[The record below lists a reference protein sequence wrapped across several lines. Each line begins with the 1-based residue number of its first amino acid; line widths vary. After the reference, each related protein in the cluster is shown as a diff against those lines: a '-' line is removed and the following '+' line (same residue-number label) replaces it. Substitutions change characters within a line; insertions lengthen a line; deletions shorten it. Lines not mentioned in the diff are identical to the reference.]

1 MARLSVAPRAK
12 DDSKFATFLD
22 EYERRVEATPPGM
35 CAVAMQLDLLRAGGC
50 QTCGKCV
57 PCREGIAH
65 IETLLEEVLAFDV
78 EPDVL
83 DEIRAQ
89 ATVVRDTADCAIGWH
104 AAEVLLAGLNTFK
117 EEFESHVKQGQC
129 REGVAQT
136 VPCETLC
143 PAHVNVPAY
152 IALAGSGDYAGAVGM
167 IRKDNPFPTA
177 CAFVCEHPCENRCR
191 RTLIDA
197 PINIRGIKKFAVDQL
212 AADKV
217 TTPAPAAPTGKK
229 IAIVG
234 GGPSGLTCAYFCALM
249 GHEVHVLEMRKQ
261 LGGMMRYGIPAYRF
275 PRERLDE
282 DIRAIVSAGNV
293 TVHTEYRID
302 AEGMRRLSE
311 EYDAV
316 YVAIG
321 AQGGKTLKLE
331 GADAEGVMSAVD
343 LLTKIGDDEYPDFTG
358 KNVVVVG
365 GGNVAM
371 DCARTSVRAGAASV
385 TVAYRRRLEDMT
397 ALRAEIDS
405 AMQEGVEMMT
415 LQAPDHIEVEN
426 GQAVALYTQPQ
437 FIGPVKRRPPGSAE
451 GGQTACARTCRRGAH
466 RRGPR
471 HRECAVRGGGHAGRS
486 HLLRSRRWLEV
497 GGSLDNVFVGGDCQ
511 VGPKTV
517 IIAIGAGKVAARNI
531 DDYLGFNHE
540 LDCGVEVPPAAANWR
555 QPCGRV
561 NIVERP
567 ARERKGDFDAVE
579 VEMFTEEAFQEARRC
594 LRCDH
599 FGCGCLT
606 REGSNMCKVTIDGVA
621 VEVPEGSTILD
632 AAKRAG
638 VDIPTLCY
646 MARD

>member
-12 DDSKFATFLD
+12 DDAKFATFLD

-65 IETLLEEVLAFDV
+65 IETLLEEVLAFDA
-78 EPDVL
+78 EPDAL

-89 ATVVRDTADCAIGWH
+89 AAVVRDTADCAIGWH
-104 AAEVLLAGLNTFK
+104 AAEVLLAGLDTFK
-117 EEFESHVKQGQC
+117 EELESHVKQGKC

-152 IALAGSGDYAGAVGM
+152 IALAGSGDYAGAIGM

-212 AADKV
+212 AADQV
-217 TTPAPAAPTGKK
+217 ETPAPAAPTGKK
-229 IAIVG
+229 VAIVG

-293 TVHTEYRID
+293 TVHTECRID

-321 AQGGKTLKLE
+321 AQGGKTLKLD

-343 LLTKIGDDEYPDFTG
+343 LLTKIGDGDYPDFTG

-415 LQAPDHIEVEN
+415 LQAPDHIEVED
-426 GQAVALYTQPQ
+426 GRAVALHTQPQ
-437 FIGPVKRRPPGSAE
+437 FIGPVKRGRPAPQKADKPLVRVPADVVLIAVGQDIESAPFE
-451 GGQTACARTCRRGAH
+451 EAGMQADRTYFEADDGLKS
-466 RRGPR
+466 
-471 HRECAVRGGGHAGRS
+471 V
-486 HLLRSRRWLEV
+486 
-497 GGSLDNVFVGGDCQ
+497 GSLDNVFVGGDCQ

-531 DDYLGFNHE
+531 DDFLGFNHE

-579 VEMFTEEAFQEARRC
+579 VEMSAEEAFQEARRC

-599 FGCGCLT
+599 FGCGVLD
-606 REGSNMCKVTIDGVA
+606 EGRVQYV
-621 VEVPEGSTILD
+621 
-632 AAKRAG
+632 
-638 VDIPTLCY
+638 
-646 MARD
+646 

>member
-12 DDSKFATFLD
+12 DDAKFATFLD

-65 IETLLEEVLAFDV
+65 IETLLEEVLAFDA
-78 EPDVL
+78 EPDAL

-89 ATVVRDTADCAIGWH
+89 AAVVRDTADCAIGWH
-104 AAEVLLAGLNTFK
+104 AAEVLLAGLDTFK
-117 EEFESHVKQGQC
+117 EEFESHVKQGKC

-152 IALAGSGDYAGAVGM
+152 IALAGSGDYAGAIGM

-177 CAFVCEHPCENRCR
+177 CAFVCEHPCEKRCR

-212 AADKV
+212 AADQV
-217 TTPAPAAPTGKK
+217 ETPAPASPTGKK

-293 TVHTEYRID
+293 TVHAECRID

-321 AQGGKTLKLE
+321 AQGGKTLKLD

-343 LLTKIGDDEYPDFTG
+343 LLTKIGDGDYPDFTG

-415 LQAPDHIEVEN
+415 LQAPDHIEVED
-426 GQAVALYTQPQ
+426 GRAVALHTQPQ
-437 FIGPVKRRPPGSAE
+437 FIGPVKRGRPAPQKADKPLVRVPADVVLIAVGQDIESAPFE
-451 GGQTACARTCRRGAH
+451 EAGMQADRTYFEADDGLKS
-466 RRGPR
+466 
-471 HRECAVRGGGHAGRS
+471 V
-486 HLLRSRRWLEV
+486 
-497 GGSLDNVFVGGDCQ
+497 GSLDNVFVGGDCQ

-531 DDYLGFNHE
+531 DDFLGFNHE

-579 VEMFTEEAFQEARRC
+579 VEMSAEEAFQEARRC

-599 FGCGCLT
+599 FGCGVLD
-606 REGSNMCKVTIDGVA
+606 EGRVQYV
-621 VEVPEGSTILD
+621 
-632 AAKRAG
+632 
-638 VDIPTLCY
+638 
-646 MARD
+646 

>member
-12 DDSKFATFLD
+12 DDVKFATFLD

-65 IETLLEEVLAFDV
+65 IETLLEEVLAFDA

-83 DEIRAQ
+83 EEIRAQ

-117 EEFESHVKQGQC
+117 EEFENHVKQGKC

-152 IALAGSGDYAGAVGM
+152 IALAGLGDYAGAIGM

-177 CAFVCEHPCENRCR
+177 CAFVCEHPCEKRCR

-212 AADKV
+212 AADQV
-217 TTPAPAAPTGKK
+217 PTPAPAAPTGKK
-229 IAIVG
+229 VAIVG

-293 TVHTEYRID
+293 TVHTECRID

-321 AQGGKTLKLE
+321 AQGGKTLKLD

-437 FIGPVKRRPPGSAE
+437 FIGPVKRGRPAPQKADKPLVRVPADVVLIAVGQDIESAPFE
-451 GGQTACARTCRRGAH
+451 EAGMQADRTYFEADDGLK
-466 RRGPR
+466 
-471 HRECAVRGGGHAGRS
+471 S
-486 HLLRSRRWLEV
+486 M
-497 GGSLDNVFVGGDCQ
+497 GSLDNVFVGGDCQ

-579 VEMFTEEAFQEARRC
+579 VEMSAEEAFQEARRC

-599 FGCGCLT
+599 FGCGVLD
-606 REGSNMCKVTIDGVA
+606 EGRVQYA
-621 VEVPEGSTILD
+621 
-632 AAKRAG
+632 
-638 VDIPTLCY
+638 
-646 MARD
+646 

>member
-12 DDSKFATFLD
+12 DDAKFATFLD
-22 EYERRVEATPPGM
+22 EYERRVEAAPPGM

-65 IETLLEEVLAFDV
+65 IEMLLEEVLAFDA
-78 EPDVL
+78 EL
-83 DEIRAQ
+83 DALEEIRAQ
-89 ATVVRDTADCAIGWH
+89 AVVVRDTADCAIGWH
-104 AAEVLLAGLNTFK
+104 AAEVLLAGLDTFK
-117 EEFESHVKQGQC
+117 EEFESHVKQGKC

-152 IALAGSGDYAGAVGM
+152 IALAGLGDYAGAIGM

-212 AADKV
+212 AADQV
-217 TTPAPAAPTGKK
+217 PTPAPAAPTGKK

-293 TVHTEYRID
+293 TVHTQVRID
-302 AEGMRRLSE
+302 AEGMRRLSG

-358 KNVVVVG
+358 KNVVVIG

-397 ALRAEIDS
+397 ALRAEVDS

-415 LQAPDHIEVEN
+415 LQAPDHIEVED
-426 GQAVALYTQPQ
+426 GRAVALHTQPQ
-437 FIGPVKRRPPGSAE
+437 FIGPVKRGRPAPQKADKPLVRVPADVVLIAVGQDIESAPFE
-451 GGQTACARTCRRGAH
+451 EAGMQADRTYFEADDGLKS
-466 RRGPR
+466 
-471 HRECAVRGGGHAGRS
+471 V
-486 HLLRSRRWLEV
+486 
-497 GGSLDNVFVGGDCQ
+497 GSLDNVFVGGDCQ

-579 VEMFTEEAFQEARRC
+579 VEMSAEEAFQEARRC

-599 FGCGCLT
+599 FGCGVLD
-606 REGSNMCKVTIDGVA
+606 EGRVQYV
-621 VEVPEGSTILD
+621 
-632 AAKRAG
+632 
-638 VDIPTLCY
+638 
-646 MARD
+646 

>member
-12 DDSKFATFLD
+12 DDAKFATFLD

-65 IETLLEEVLAFDV
+65 IETLLEEVLAFDA
-78 EPDVL
+78 EPDAI
-83 DEIRAQ
+83 DGIRAQ
-89 ATVVRDTADCAIGWH
+89 AAVVRDTADCAIGWH
-104 AAEVLLAGLNTFK
+104 AAEVLLAGLDTFK
-117 EEFESHVKQGQC
+117 EEFESHVKQGKC

-152 IALAGSGDYAGAVGM
+152 IALAGSGDYAGAIGM

-212 AADKV
+212 AADQV
-217 TTPAPAAPTGKK
+217 PTPAPAAPTGKK
-229 IAIVG
+229 IAVVG

-293 TVHTEYRID
+293 TVHTECRID

-321 AQGGKTLKLE
+321 AQGGKTLKLD

-343 LLTKIGDDEYPDFTG
+343 LLTKIGDGEYPDFTG

-415 LQAPDHIEVEN
+415 LQAPDHIEVED
-426 GQAVALYTQPQ
+426 GRAVALHTQPQ
-437 FIGPVKRRPPGSAE
+437 FIGPVKRGRPAPQKADKSLVRVPADVVLIAVGQDIESAPFE
-451 GGQTACARTCRRGAH
+451 EAGMQADRTYFEADDGLKSA
-466 RRGPR
+466 
-471 HRECAVRGGGHAGRS
+471 
-486 HLLRSRRWLEV
+486 
-497 GGSLDNVFVGGDCQ
+497 GSLDNVFVGGDCQ

-531 DDYLGFNHE
+531 DDFLGFNHE

-567 ARERKGDFDAVE
+567 ARERKGDFEAVE
-579 VEMFTEEAFQEARRC
+579 VEMSAEEAFQEARRC

-599 FGCGCLT
+599 FGCGVLD
-606 REGSNMCKVTIDGVA
+606 EGRVQYV
-621 VEVPEGSTILD
+621 
-632 AAKRAG
+632 
-638 VDIPTLCY
+638 
-646 MARD
+646 

>member
-12 DDSKFATFLD
+12 DDAKFATFLD

-57 PCREGIAH
+57 PCREGVAH
-65 IETLLEEVLAFDV
+65 IETLLEEVLAFDA
-78 EPDVL
+78 EPDAI

-89 ATVVRDTADCAIGWH
+89 AAVVRDTADCAIGWH
-104 AAEVLLAGLNTFK
+104 AAEVLLAGLDTFK
-117 EEFESHVKQGQC
+117 EEFESHVKQGKC

-152 IALAGSGDYAGAVGM
+152 IALAGSGDYAGAIGM

-177 CAFVCEHPCENRCR
+177 CAFVCEHPCEKRCR

-212 AADKV
+212 AADQV
-217 TTPAPAAPTGKK
+217 ETPAPAAPTGKK

-282 DIRAIVSAGNV
+282 DIRAIGSAGNV
-293 TVHTEYRID
+293 TVHTECRID

-321 AQGGKTLKLE
+321 AQGGKTLKLD

-343 LLTKIGDDEYPDFTG
+343 LLTKIGDGDYPDFTG

-415 LQAPDHIEVEN
+415 LQAPDHIEVED
-426 GQAVALYTQPQ
+426 GRAVALHTQPQ
-437 FIGPVKRRPPGSAE
+437 FIGPVKRGRPAPQKADKPLVRVPADVVLIAVGQDIESAPFE
-451 GGQTACARTCRRGAH
+451 EAGMQADRTYF
-466 RRGPR
+466 
-471 HRECAVRGGGHAGRS
+471 EAGDGLKS
-486 HLLRSRRWLEV
+486 V
-497 GGSLDNVFVGGDCQ
+497 GSLDNVFVGGDCQ

-531 DDYLGFNHE
+531 DDFLGFNHE

-579 VEMFTEEAFQEARRC
+579 VEMSAEEAFQEARRC

-599 FGCGCLT
+599 FGCGVLD
-606 REGSNMCKVTIDGVA
+606 EGRVQYV
-621 VEVPEGSTILD
+621 
-632 AAKRAG
+632 
-638 VDIPTLCY
+638 
-646 MARD
+646 

>member
-12 DDSKFATFLD
+12 DDAKFATFLD

-65 IETLLEEVLAFDV
+65 IETLLEEVLAFDA

-104 AAEVLLAGLNTFK
+104 AAEVLLVGLNTFK

-152 IALAGSGDYAGAVGM
+152 IALAGSGDYAGAIGM
-167 IRKDNPFPTA
+167 VRKDNPFPTA
-177 CAFVCEHPCENRCR
+177 CAFVCEHPCEDRCR

-212 AADKV
+212 AADQV
-217 TTPAPAAPTGKK
+217 ATPAPDAPTGKK

-293 TVHTEYRID
+293 TVHTECRID

-321 AQGGKTLKLE
+321 AQGGKTLKLD

-358 KNVVVVG
+358 KNVVVIG

-415 LQAPDHIEVEN
+415 LQAPDHIEVED
-426 GQAVALYTQPQ
+426 GRAVALHTQPQ
-437 FIGPVKRRPPGSAE
+437 FIGPVKRGRPAPQKADKPLVRVPADVVLIAVGQDIESAPFE
-451 GGQTACARTCRRGAH
+451 EAGMQADRTYFEADDGLKS
-466 RRGPR
+466 
-471 HRECAVRGGGHAGRS
+471 V
-486 HLLRSRRWLEV
+486 
-497 GGSLDNVFVGGDCQ
+497 GSLDNVFVGGDCQ

-531 DDYLGFNHE
+531 DDYLGFDHE
-540 LDCGVEVPPAAANWR
+540 FDCGVEVPPAAANWR

-579 VEMFTEEAFQEARRC
+579 VEMSAEEAFQEARRC

-599 FGCGCLT
+599 FGCGVLD
-606 REGSNMCKVTIDGVA
+606 EGRVQYV
-621 VEVPEGSTILD
+621 
-632 AAKRAG
+632 
-638 VDIPTLCY
+638 
-646 MARD
+646 

>member
-12 DDSKFATFLD
+12 DDAKFATFLD
-22 EYERRVEATPPGM
+22 EYERRVEAMPPGM

-65 IETLLEEVLAFDV
+65 IETLLEEVLAFGV

-104 AAEVLLAGLNTFK
+104 AAEVLLAGLSMFK
-117 EEFESHVKQGQC
+117 EEFESHVKQGKC

-152 IALAGSGDYAGAVGM
+152 IALAGSGDYAGAIGM
-167 IRKDNPFPTA
+167 VRKDNPFPTA

-217 TTPAPAAPTGKK
+217 PTPAPAAPTGKK
-229 IAIVG
+229 VAIVG

-293 TVHTEYRID
+293 TVHTECRID

-321 AQGGKTLKLE
+321 AQGGKTLKLD

-343 LLTKIGDDEYPDFTG
+343 LLTKIGDDDYPDFTG

-437 FIGPVKRRPPGSAE
+437 FIGPVKRGRPAPQKADKPLVRVPADVVLIAVGQDIESAPFE
-451 GGQTACARTCRRGAH
+451 EAGMQADRTYFEADDGLKS
-466 RRGPR
+466 
-471 HRECAVRGGGHAGRS
+471 V
-486 HLLRSRRWLEV
+486 
-497 GGSLDNVFVGGDCQ
+497 GSLDNVFVGGDCQ

-579 VEMFTEEAFQEARRC
+579 VEMSAEEAFQEARRC

-599 FGCGCLT
+599 FGCGVLD
-606 REGSNMCKVTIDGVA
+606 EGRVQYV
-621 VEVPEGSTILD
+621 
-632 AAKRAG
+632 
-638 VDIPTLCY
+638 
-646 MARD
+646 

>member
-12 DDSKFATFLD
+12 DDAKFATFLD

-65 IETLLEEVLAFDV
+65 IETLLEEVLAFDA
-78 EPDVL
+78 EPDAL

-89 ATVVRDTADCAIGWH
+89 AAVVRDTADCAIGWH
-104 AAEVLLAGLNTFK
+104 AAEVLLAGLDTFK
-117 EEFESHVKQGQC
+117 EEFESHVKQGKC

-152 IALAGSGDYAGAVGM
+152 IALAGSGDYAGAIGM

-212 AADKV
+212 AADQV
-217 TTPAPAAPTGKK
+217 ETPAPAAPTGKK
-229 IAIVG
+229 VAIVG

-293 TVHTEYRID
+293 TVHTECRID

-321 AQGGKTLKLE
+321 AQGGKTLKLD

-343 LLTKIGDDEYPDFTG
+343 LLTKIGDGDYPDFTG

-415 LQAPDHIEVEN
+415 LQAPDHIEVED
-426 GQAVALYTQPQ
+426 GRAVALYAQPQ
-437 FIGPVKRRPPGSAE
+437 FIGPVKRGRPAPQKADKPLVRVPADVVLIAVGQDIESAPFE
-451 GGQTACARTCRRGAH
+451 EAGMQADRTYFEADDGLKS
-466 RRGPR
+466 
-471 HRECAVRGGGHAGRS
+471 V
-486 HLLRSRRWLEV
+486 
-497 GGSLDNVFVGGDCQ
+497 GSLDNVFVGGDCQ

-531 DDYLGFNHE
+531 DDFLGFNHE

-579 VEMFTEEAFQEARRC
+579 VEMSAEEAFQEARRC

-599 FGCGCLT
+599 FGCGVLD
-606 REGSNMCKVTIDGVA
+606 EGRVQYV
-621 VEVPEGSTILD
+621 
-632 AAKRAG
+632 
-638 VDIPTLCY
+638 
-646 MARD
+646 

>member
-12 DDSKFATFLD
+12 DDAKFATFLD

-65 IETLLEEVLAFDV
+65 IETLLEEVLAFGV

-104 AAEVLLAGLNTFK
+104 AAEVLLAGLSMFK
-117 EEFESHVKQGQC
+117 EEFESHVKQGKC

-152 IALAGSGDYAGAVGM
+152 IALAGSGDYAGAIGM
-167 IRKDNPFPTA
+167 VRKDNPFPTA
-177 CAFVCEHPCENRCR
+177 CAFVCEHPCEKRCR

-212 AADKV
+212 AADQV
-217 TTPAPAAPTGKK
+217 PTPAPAAPTGKK
-229 IAIVG
+229 VAIVG

-293 TVHTEYRID
+293 TVHTECRID

-311 EYDAV
+311 QYDAV

-437 FIGPVKRRPPGSAE
+437 FIGPVKRGRPAPQKADKPLVRVPADVVLIAVGQDIKSAPFE
-451 GGQTACARTCRRGAH
+451 EAGMQADRTYFEADDGLKS
-466 RRGPR
+466 
-471 HRECAVRGGGHAGRS
+471 V
-486 HLLRSRRWLEV
+486 
-497 GGSLDNVFVGGDCQ
+497 GSLDNVFVGGDCQ

-579 VEMFTEEAFQEARRC
+579 VEMSAEEAFQEARRC

-599 FGCGCLT
+599 FGCGVLD
-606 REGSNMCKVTIDGVA
+606 EGRVQYV
-621 VEVPEGSTILD
+621 
-632 AAKRAG
+632 
-638 VDIPTLCY
+638 
-646 MARD
+646 

>member
-65 IETLLEEVLAFDV
+65 IETLLEEVLAFDA

-83 DEIRAQ
+83 EEIRAQ

-104 AAEVLLAGLNTFK
+104 AAEVLLAGLDSFK
-117 EEFESHVKQGQC
+117 EEFENHVKQGKC

-143 PAHVNVPAY
+143 PTHVNVPAY
-152 IALAGSGDYAGAVGM
+152 IALAGLGDYAGAIGM

-212 AADKV
+212 AADQVEK
-217 TTPAPAAPTGKK
+217 PAPAAPTGKK
-229 IAIVG
+229 VAIVG

-293 TVHTEYRID
+293 SVHTECRID

-321 AQGGKTLKLE
+321 AQGGKTLKLD
-331 GADAEGVMSAVD
+331 GADAEGAMSAVD

-358 KNVVVVG
+358 KNVVVIG

-437 FIGPVKRRPPGSAE
+437 LIGPVKRGRPAPQKADKPPVRVPADVVLIAVGQDIESAPFE
-451 GGQTACARTCRRGAH
+451 EAGMQADRTYFEADDGLKS
-466 RRGPR
+466 
-471 HRECAVRGGGHAGRS
+471 V
-486 HLLRSRRWLEV
+486 
-497 GGSLDNVFVGGDCQ
+497 GSLDNVFVGGDCQ

-579 VEMFTEEAFQEARRC
+579 VEMSAEEAFQEARRC

-599 FGCGCLT
+599 FGCGVLD
-606 REGSNMCKVTIDGVA
+606 EGRVQYV
-621 VEVPEGSTILD
+621 
-632 AAKRAG
+632 
-638 VDIPTLCY
+638 
-646 MARD
+646 

>member
-12 DDSKFATFLD
+12 DDAKFATFLD

-57 PCREGIAH
+57 PCREGIVH
-65 IETLLEEVLAFDV
+65 IEALLEEVLAFDA

-83 DEIRAQ
+83 EEIRAQ
-89 ATVVRDTADCAIGWH
+89 AAVVRDTADCAIGWH
-104 AAEVLLAGLNTFK
+104 AAEVLLAGLDTFK
-117 EEFESHVKQGQC
+117 EEFESHVKQGKC

-152 IALAGSGDYAGAVGM
+152 IALAGSGDYAGAIGM

-212 AADKV
+212 AADQV
-217 TTPAPAAPTGKK
+217 ETPAPAAPTGKK
-229 IAIVG
+229 VAIVG

-293 TVHTEYRID
+293 TVHTECRID

-343 LLTKIGDDEYPDFTG
+343 LLTKIGDGDYPDFTG

-415 LQAPDHIEVEN
+415 LQAPDHIEVED
-426 GQAVALYTQPQ
+426 GRAVALYAQPQ
-437 FIGPVKRRPPGSAE
+437 FIGPVKRGRPAPQKADKPLVRVPADVVLIAVGQDIESAPFE
-451 GGQTACARTCRRGAH
+451 EAGMQADRTYFEADDGLKS
-466 RRGPR
+466 
-471 HRECAVRGGGHAGRS
+471 V
-486 HLLRSRRWLEV
+486 
-497 GGSLDNVFVGGDCQ
+497 GSLDNVFVGGDCQ

-531 DDYLGFNHE
+531 DDFLGFNHE
-540 LDCGVEVPPAAANWR
+540 LDCGVEAPPAAANWR

-567 ARERKGDFDAVE
+567 ARERKEDFDAVE
-579 VEMFTEEAFQEARRC
+579 VEMSAEEAFQEARRC
-594 LRCDH
+594 LRCDY
-599 FGCGCLT
+599 FGCGVLD
-606 REGSNMCKVTIDGVA
+606 EGRVQYV
-621 VEVPEGSTILD
+621 
-632 AAKRAG
+632 
-638 VDIPTLCY
+638 
-646 MARD
+646 

>member
-1 MARLSVAPRAK
+1 MAKLSVAPRAK
-12 DDSKFATFLD
+12 DDGKFGAFLE

-35 CAVAMQLDLLRAGGC
+35 CAVAFQLDLLRAGGC

-57 PCREGIAH
+57 PCREGIAR
-65 IETLLEEVLAFDV
+65 IEQLLEEVLAF
-78 EPDVL
+78 EAESGAL

-104 AAEVLLAGLNTFK
+104 AAEVLLRGLDTFK
-117 EEFESHVKQGQC
+117 AEFESHVNQGQC

-152 IALAGSGDYAGAVGM
+152 VALAGAGDYAGAIGM

-177 CAFVCEHPCENRCR
+177 CAYVCEHPCENRCR

-197 PINIRGIKKFAVDQL
+197 PVNIRGIKKFAVDQL

-217 TTPAPAAPTGKK
+217 ATPAPVSATGKK

-234 GGPSGLTCAYFCALM
+234 AGPSGLTCAYFCALM
-249 GHEVHVLEMRKQ
+249 GHEVHVFEMRKK

-282 DIRAIVSAGNV
+282 DVRAIVDAGNI
-293 TVHTEYRID
+293 TVHAEARID
-302 AEGMRRLSE
+302 AAGMKRLSA

-321 AQGGKTLKLE
+321 AQGGKKLRLD
-331 GADAEGVMSAVD
+331 GADAQGVMSAVE

-358 KNVVVVG
+358 KNVVVIG

-405 AMQEGVEMMT
+405 AMQEGIEMMT
-415 LQAPDHIEVEN
+415 LQAPDHIEVED
-426 GQAVALYTQPQ
+426 GHVAALYTQPQ
-437 FIGPVKRRPPGSAE
+437 FIGPVKRGRPAPQAADKPLVRIPADVVLIAVGQDIESAPFE
-451 GGQTACARTCRRGAH
+451 EAGMRADRTYFEADDGLKSI
-466 RRGPR
+466 G
-471 HRECAVRGGGHAGRS
+471 ELG
-486 HLLRSRRWLEV
+486 
-497 GGSLDNVFVGGDCQ
+497 NVFVGGDCQ

-540 LDCGVEVPPAAANWR
+540 LNCGVAVPPAAANWR
-555 QPCGRV
+555 TPCGRV

-579 VEMFTEEAFQEARRC
+579 VEMTAEEAFQEARRC

-599 FGCGCLT
+599 FGCGVLD
-606 REGSNMCKVTIDGVA
+606 EGRVQYV
-621 VEVPEGSTILD
+621 
-632 AAKRAG
+632 
-638 VDIPTLCY
+638 
-646 MARD
+646 

>member
-65 IETLLEEVLAFDV
+65 IETLLEEVLAFGV

-104 AAEVLLAGLNTFK
+104 AAEVLLAGLSMFK
-117 EEFESHVKQGQC
+117 EEFESHVKQGKC

-152 IALAGSGDYAGAVGM
+152 IALAGSGDYAGAIGM
-167 IRKDNPFPTA
+167 VRKDNPFPTA
-177 CAFVCEHPCENRCR
+177 CAFVCEHPCEKRCR

-212 AADKV
+212 AADQV
-217 TTPAPAAPTGKK
+217 PTPAPAAPTGKK
-229 IAIVG
+229 VAIVG

-293 TVHTEYRID
+293 TVHTECRID

-343 LLTKIGDDEYPDFTG
+343 LLTKIGDDDYPDFTG

-437 FIGPVKRRPPGSAE
+437 FIGPVKRGRPAPQKADKPLVRVPADVVLIAVGQDIESAPFE
-451 GGQTACARTCRRGAH
+451 EAGMQADRTYFEADDGLKS
-466 RRGPR
+466 
-471 HRECAVRGGGHAGRS
+471 V
-486 HLLRSRRWLEV
+486 
-497 GGSLDNVFVGGDCQ
+497 GSLDNVFVGGDCQ

-579 VEMFTEEAFQEARRC
+579 VEMSAEEAFQEARRC

-599 FGCGCLT
+599 FGCGVLD
-606 REGSNMCKVTIDGVA
+606 EGRVQYV
-621 VEVPEGSTILD
+621 
-632 AAKRAG
+632 
-638 VDIPTLCY
+638 
-646 MARD
+646 

>member
-65 IETLLEEVLAFDV
+65 IETLLEEVLTFDA

-83 DEIRAQ
+83 EEIRAQ

-104 AAEVLLAGLNTFK
+104 AAEVLLAGLDAFK

-152 IALAGSGDYAGAVGM
+152 IALAGSGDYAGAIGM

-212 AADKV
+212 AADQV
-217 TTPAPAAPTGKK
+217 PTPAPAAPTGKK
-229 IAIVG
+229 VAIVG

-293 TVHTEYRID
+293 TVHTECRID
-302 AEGMRRLSE
+302 AEGMRLLSE

-358 KNVVVVG
+358 KNVVVIG

-426 GQAVALYTQPQ
+426 GQAVALYTRPQ
-437 FIGPVKRRPPGSAE
+437 FIGPVKRGRPAPQKADKPLVRVPADVVLIAVGQDIESAPFE
-451 GGQTACARTCRRGAH
+451 EAGMQADRTYFEADDGLKS
-466 RRGPR
+466 
-471 HRECAVRGGGHAGRS
+471 V
-486 HLLRSRRWLEV
+486 
-497 GGSLDNVFVGGDCQ
+497 GSLDNVFVGGDCQ

-579 VEMFTEEAFQEARRC
+579 VEMSAEEAFQEARRC

-599 FGCGCLT
+599 FGCGVLD
-606 REGSNMCKVTIDGVA
+606 EGRVQYV
-621 VEVPEGSTILD
+621 
-632 AAKRAG
+632 
-638 VDIPTLCY
+638 
-646 MARD
+646 

>member
-12 DDSKFATFLD
+12 DDAKFATFLD

-104 AAEVLLAGLNTFK
+104 AAEVLLAGLDSFK
-117 EEFESHVKQGQC
+117 GEFENHVKQGKC

-152 IALAGSGDYAGAVGM
+152 IALAGSGDYAGAIGM

-212 AADKV
+212 AADRV
-217 TTPAPAAPTGKK
+217 PTPAPAAPTGKK

-275 PRERLDE
+275 PRERLEE

-293 TVHTEYRID
+293 TVHTECRID

-321 AQGGKTLKLE
+321 AQGGKTLKLD

-437 FIGPVKRRPPGSAE
+437 FIGPVKRGRPAPQKADKPLVRVPADVVLIAVGQDIESAPFE
-451 GGQTACARTCRRGAH
+451 EAGMQADRTYFEADDGLKS
-466 RRGPR
+466 
-471 HRECAVRGGGHAGRS
+471 V
-486 HLLRSRRWLEV
+486 
-497 GGSLDNVFVGGDCQ
+497 GSLDNVFVGGDCQ

-567 ARERKGDFDAVE
+567 VRERKGDFDAVE
-579 VEMFTEEAFQEARRC
+579 VEMSTEEAFQEARRC

-599 FGCGCLT
+599 FGCGVLD
-606 REGSNMCKVTIDGVA
+606 EGRVQYV
-621 VEVPEGSTILD
+621 
-632 AAKRAG
+632 
-638 VDIPTLCY
+638 
-646 MARD
+646 

>member
-12 DDSKFATFLD
+12 DDAKFATFLD
-22 EYERRVEATPPGM
+22 EYERRVEAMPPGM
-35 CAVAMQLDLLRAGGC
+35 CVVAMQLDLLRAGGC

-65 IETLLEEVLAFDV
+65 IETLLEEVLAFGV

-104 AAEVLLAGLNTFK
+104 AAEVLLAGLSMFK
-117 EEFESHVKQGQC
+117 EEFESHVKQGKC

-152 IALAGSGDYAGAVGM
+152 IALAGSGDYAGAIGM
-167 IRKDNPFPTA
+167 VRKDNPFPTA
-177 CAFVCEHPCENRCR
+177 CAFVCEHPCEKRCR

-212 AADKV
+212 AADQV
-217 TTPAPAAPTGKK
+217 PTPAPAAPTGKK
-229 IAIVG
+229 VAIVG

-293 TVHTEYRID
+293 TVHTECRID

-321 AQGGKTLKLE
+321 AQGGKTLKLD

-437 FIGPVKRRPPGSAE
+437 FIGPVKRGRPAPQKADKPLVRVPADVVLIAVGQDIESAPFE
-451 GGQTACARTCRRGAH
+451 EAGMQADRTYFEADDGLKS
-466 RRGPR
+466 
-471 HRECAVRGGGHAGRS
+471 V
-486 HLLRSRRWLEV
+486 
-497 GGSLDNVFVGGDCQ
+497 GSLDNVFVGGDCQ

-579 VEMFTEEAFQEARRC
+579 VEMSAEEAFQEARRC

-599 FGCGCLT
+599 FGCGVLD
-606 REGSNMCKVTIDGVA
+606 EGRVQYV
-621 VEVPEGSTILD
+621 
-632 AAKRAG
+632 
-638 VDIPTLCY
+638 
-646 MARD
+646 

>member
-1 MARLSVAPRAK
+1 MARLSVAPHAK
-12 DDSKFATFLD
+12 DDAKFATFLD

-57 PCREGIAH
+57 PCREGIVH
-65 IETLLEEVLAFDV
+65 IETLLEEVLAFSADS
-78 EPDVL
+78 DAL

-104 AAEVLLAGLNTFK
+104 AAEVLLAGLDSFK
-117 EEFESHVKQGQC
+117 EEFENHVKQGKC

-152 IALAGSGDYAGAVGM
+152 IALAGLGDYAGAIGM

-177 CAFVCEHPCENRCR
+177 CAFVCEHPCEKRCR

-212 AADKV
+212 AADQV
-217 TTPAPAAPTGKK
+217 PTPAPAAPTGKK
-229 IAIVG
+229 VAIVG

-293 TVHTEYRID
+293 TVHTECRID

-321 AQGGKTLKLE
+321 AQGGKTLKLD

-437 FIGPVKRRPPGSAE
+437 FIGPVKRGRPAPQKADKPLVRVPADVVLIAVGQDIESAPFE
-451 GGQTACARTCRRGAH
+451 EAGMQADRTYFEADDGLK
-466 RRGPR
+466 
-471 HRECAVRGGGHAGRS
+471 S
-486 HLLRSRRWLEV
+486 M
-497 GGSLDNVFVGGDCQ
+497 GSLDNVFVGGDCQ

-579 VEMFTEEAFQEARRC
+579 VEMSAEEAFQEARRC

-599 FGCGCLT
+599 FGCGVLD
-606 REGSNMCKVTIDGVA
+606 EGRVQYA
-621 VEVPEGSTILD
+621 
-632 AAKRAG
+632 
-638 VDIPTLCY
+638 
-646 MARD
+646 

>member
-152 IALAGSGDYAGAVGM
+152 IALAGSGDYAGAIGM
-167 IRKDNPFPTA
+167 VRKDNPFPTA

-212 AADKV
+212 AADQV
-217 TTPAPAAPTGKK
+217 PTPAPAAPTGKK
-229 IAIVG
+229 VAIVG

-293 TVHTEYRID
+293 TVHTECRID

-437 FIGPVKRRPPGSAE
+437 FIGPVKRGRPAPQKADKPLVRVPADVVLIAVGQDIKSAPFE
-451 GGQTACARTCRRGAH
+451 EAGMQADRTYFEADDGLKS
-466 RRGPR
+466 
-471 HRECAVRGGGHAGRS
+471 V
-486 HLLRSRRWLEV
+486 
-497 GGSLDNVFVGGDCQ
+497 GSLDNVFVGGDCQ

-579 VEMFTEEAFQEARRC
+579 VEMSAEEAFQEARRC

-599 FGCGCLT
+599 FGCGVLD
-606 REGSNMCKVTIDGVA
+606 EGRVQYV
-621 VEVPEGSTILD
+621 
-632 AAKRAG
+632 
-638 VDIPTLCY
+638 
-646 MARD
+646 

>member
-83 DEIRAQ
+83 EEIRAQ
-89 ATVVRDTADCAIGWH
+89 AAVVRDTADCAIGWH
-104 AAEVLLAGLNTFK
+104 AAEVLLAGLDAFK

-152 IALAGSGDYAGAVGM
+152 IALAGSGDYAGAIGM

-212 AADKV
+212 AADQV
-217 TTPAPAAPTGKK
+217 PTPAPAAPTGKK
-229 IAIVG
+229 VAIVG

-293 TVHTEYRID
+293 TVHTECRID

-321 AQGGKTLKLE
+321 AQGGKTLKLD

-343 LLTKIGDDEYPDFTG
+343 LLTKIGDGNYPDFTG

-437 FIGPVKRRPPGSAE
+437 FIGPVKRGRPAPQKADKPLVRVPADVVLIAVGQDIESAPFE
-451 GGQTACARTCRRGAH
+451 EAGMQADRTYFEADDGLK
-466 RRGPR
+466 
-471 HRECAVRGGGHAGRS
+471 S
-486 HLLRSRRWLEV
+486 M
-497 GGSLDNVFVGGDCQ
+497 GSLDNVFVGGDCQ

-531 DDYLGFNHE
+531 DDFLGFNHE

-579 VEMFTEEAFQEARRC
+579 VEMSAEEAFQEARRC

-599 FGCGCLT
+599 FGCGVLD
-606 REGSNMCKVTIDGVA
+606 EGRVQYV
-621 VEVPEGSTILD
+621 
-632 AAKRAG
+632 
-638 VDIPTLCY
+638 
-646 MARD
+646 

>member
-12 DDSKFATFLD
+12 DDAKFATFLD

-65 IETLLEEVLAFDV
+65 IETLLEEVLAFDA

-83 DEIRAQ
+83 EEIRAQ

-104 AAEVLLAGLNTFK
+104 AAEVLLAGLDAFK

-152 IALAGSGDYAGAVGM
+152 IALAGSGDYAGAIGM

-217 TTPAPAAPTGKK
+217 ATPAPAAPTGKK
-229 IAIVG
+229 VAIVG

-293 TVHTEYRID
+293 TVHTECRID

-321 AQGGKTLKLE
+321 AQGGKTLKLD

-371 DCARTSVRAGAASV
+371 DCARTSMRAGAASV

-437 FIGPVKRRPPGSAE
+437 FIGPVKRGRPAPQKADKPLVRVPADVVLIAVGQDIESAPFE
-451 GGQTACARTCRRGAH
+451 EAGMQADRTYFEADDGLKS
-466 RRGPR
+466 
-471 HRECAVRGGGHAGRS
+471 V
-486 HLLRSRRWLEV
+486 
-497 GGSLDNVFVGGDCQ
+497 GSLDNVFVGGDCQ

-567 ARERKGDFDAVE
+567 ARERKGDFDAGE
-579 VEMFTEEAFQEARRC
+579 VEMSAEEAFQEARRC

-599 FGCGCLT
+599 FGCGVLD
-606 REGSNMCKVTIDGVA
+606 EGRVQYV
-621 VEVPEGSTILD
+621 
-632 AAKRAG
+632 
-638 VDIPTLCY
+638 
-646 MARD
+646 

>member
-12 DDSKFATFLD
+12 DDAKFATFLD

-65 IETLLEEVLAFDV
+65 IETLLEEVLAFDA

-104 AAEVLLAGLNTFK
+104 AAEVLLAGLNTFI
-117 EEFESHVKQGQC
+117 EEFESHVKQGKC
-129 REGVAQT
+129 CEGVAQT

-152 IALAGSGDYAGAVGM
+152 IALAGSGDYAGAIGM
-167 IRKDNPFPTA
+167 VRKDNPFPTA

-212 AADKV
+212 AADRAP
-217 TTPAPAAPTGKK
+217 TPAPAAPTGKK

-293 TVHTEYRID
+293 TVHTECRID

-321 AQGGKTLKLE
+321 AQGGKTLKLD
-331 GADAEGVMSAVD
+331 GTDAEGVMSAVD

-437 FIGPVKRRPPGSAE
+437 FIGPVKRGRPAPQKADKPLVRVPADVVLIAVGQDIESAPFE
-451 GGQTACARTCRRGAH
+451 EAGMQADRTYFEADDGLKS
-466 RRGPR
+466 
-471 HRECAVRGGGHAGRS
+471 V
-486 HLLRSRRWLEV
+486 
-497 GGSLDNVFVGGDCQ
+497 GSLDNVFVGGDCQ

-579 VEMFTEEAFQEARRC
+579 VEMSAEEAFQEARRC

-599 FGCGCLT
+599 FGCGVLD
-606 REGSNMCKVTIDGVA
+606 EGRVQYV
-621 VEVPEGSTILD
+621 
-632 AAKRAG
+632 
-638 VDIPTLCY
+638 
-646 MARD
+646 

>member
-1 MARLSVAPRAK
+1 MARLSVAPRVK
-12 DDSKFATFLD
+12 DDAKFATFLD

-57 PCREGIAH
+57 PCREGIVH
-65 IETLLEEVLAFDV
+65 IETLLEEVLAFDA

-83 DEIRAQ
+83 EEIRAQ

-104 AAEVLLAGLNTFK
+104 AAEVLLAGLDAFK
-117 EEFESHVKQGQC
+117 EEFESHVKQGKC

-152 IALAGSGDYAGAVGM
+152 IALAGSGDYAGAIGM

-217 TTPAPAAPTGKK
+217 ATPAPAAPTGKK

-293 TVHTEYRID
+293 TVHTECHID

-321 AQGGKTLKLE
+321 AQGGKTLKLD

-358 KNVVVVG
+358 KNVVVIG

-437 FIGPVKRRPPGSAE
+437 FIGPVKRGRPAPQKADKPLVRAPADVVLIAVGQDIESAPFE
-451 GGQTACARTCRRGAH
+451 EAGMQADRTYFEADDGLKS
-466 RRGPR
+466 
-471 HRECAVRGGGHAGRS
+471 V
-486 HLLRSRRWLEV
+486 
-497 GGSLDNVFVGGDCQ
+497 GSLDNVFVGGDCQ

-531 DDYLGFNHE
+531 DDFLGFSHE

-579 VEMFTEEAFQEARRC
+579 VEMSAEEAFQEARRC

-599 FGCGCLT
+599 FGCGVLD
-606 REGSNMCKVTIDGVA
+606 EGRVQYV
-621 VEVPEGSTILD
+621 
-632 AAKRAG
+632 
-638 VDIPTLCY
+638 
-646 MARD
+646 

>member
-57 PCREGIAH
+57 PCREGIVH
-65 IETLLEEVLAFDV
+65 IETLLEEVLAFSADS
-78 EPDVL
+78 DAL

-104 AAEVLLAGLNTFK
+104 AAEVLLAGLDSFK
-117 EEFESHVKQGQC
+117 EEFESHVKQGKC
-129 REGVAQT
+129 REGIAQT

-152 IALAGSGDYAGAVGM
+152 IALAGSGDYAGAIGM
-167 IRKDNPFPTA
+167 VRKDNPFPTA
-177 CAFVCEHPCENRCR
+177 CAFVCEHPCEKRCR

-212 AADKV
+212 AADQV
-217 TTPAPAAPTGKK
+217 PTPAPAASTGKK
-229 IAIVG
+229 VAIVG
-234 GGPSGLTCAYFCALM
+234 GGPSGLTCAYFCALT

-293 TVHTEYRID
+293 TVHTECRID

-358 KNVVVVG
+358 KNVVVIG

-415 LQAPDHIEVEN
+415 LQAPDHIEVED
-426 GQAVALYTQPQ
+426 GCAVALRTQPQ
-437 FIGPVKRRPPGSAE
+437 FIGPVKRGRPAPQKADKPLVRVPADVVLIAVGQDIESAPFE
-451 GGQTACARTCRRGAH
+451 EAGMQADRTYFEADDGLKS
-466 RRGPR
+466 
-471 HRECAVRGGGHAGRS
+471 V
-486 HLLRSRRWLEV
+486 
-497 GGSLDNVFVGGDCQ
+497 GSLDNVFVGGDCQ

-517 IIAIGAGKVAARNI
+517 IIAIGAGKVAAHNI

-579 VEMFTEEAFQEARRC
+579 VEMSAEEAFQEARRC

-599 FGCGCLT
+599 FGCGVLD
-606 REGSNMCKVTIDGVA
+606 EGRVQYV
-621 VEVPEGSTILD
+621 
-632 AAKRAG
+632 
-638 VDIPTLCY
+638 
-646 MARD
+646 

>member
-12 DDSKFATFLD
+12 DDAKFATFLD
-22 EYERRVEATPPGM
+22 EYERRVEAMPPGM

-65 IETLLEEVLAFDV
+65 IETLLEEVLAFGV

-104 AAEVLLAGLNTFK
+104 AAEVLLAGLSMFK
-117 EEFESHVKQGQC
+117 EEFESHVKQGKC

-152 IALAGSGDYAGAVGM
+152 IALAGSGDYAGAIGM
-167 IRKDNPFPTA
+167 VRKDNPFPTA
-177 CAFVCEHPCENRCR
+177 CAFVCEHPCEKRCR

-212 AADKV
+212 AADQV
-217 TTPAPAAPTGKK
+217 PTPAPAAPTGKK
-229 IAIVG
+229 VAIVG

-293 TVHTEYRID
+293 TVHTECRID

-321 AQGGKTLKLE
+321 AQGGKTLKLD

-437 FIGPVKRRPPGSAE
+437 FIGPVKRGRPAPQKADKPLVRVPADVVLIAVGQDIKSAPFE
-451 GGQTACARTCRRGAH
+451 EAGMQADRTYFEADDGLKS
-466 RRGPR
+466 
-471 HRECAVRGGGHAGRS
+471 V
-486 HLLRSRRWLEV
+486 
-497 GGSLDNVFVGGDCQ
+497 GSLDNVFVGGDCQ

-579 VEMFTEEAFQEARRC
+579 VEMSAEEAFQEARRC

-599 FGCGCLT
+599 FGCGVLD
-606 REGSNMCKVTIDGVA
+606 EGRVQYV
-621 VEVPEGSTILD
+621 
-632 AAKRAG
+632 
-638 VDIPTLCY
+638 
-646 MARD
+646 

>member
-12 DDSKFATFLD
+12 DDAKFATFLD

-65 IETLLEEVLAFDV
+65 TETLLEEVLAFDA
-78 EPDVL
+78 EPDAL

-89 ATVVRDTADCAIGWH
+89 AAVVRDTADCAIGWH
-104 AAEVLLAGLNTFK
+104 AAEVLLAGLDTFK
-117 EEFESHVKQGQC
+117 EEFESHVKQGKC

-152 IALAGSGDYAGAVGM
+152 IALAGSGDYAGAIGM

-197 PINIRGIKKFAVDQL
+197 PINIRGIKKFVVDQL
-212 AADKV
+212 AADQV
-217 TTPAPAAPTGKK
+217 ETPAPAAPTGKK
-229 IAIVG
+229 VAIVG

-293 TVHTEYRID
+293 TVHTECCID

-321 AQGGKTLKLE
+321 AQGGKTLKLD

-343 LLTKIGDDEYPDFTG
+343 LLTKIGDGDYPDFAG

-415 LQAPDHIEVEN
+415 LQAPDHIEVED
-426 GQAVALYTQPQ
+426 GRAVALHTQPQ
-437 FIGPVKRRPPGSAE
+437 FIGPVKRGRPAPQKADKPLVRVPADVVLIAVGQDIESAPFE
-451 GGQTACARTCRRGAH
+451 EAGMQADRTYFEADDGLKS
-466 RRGPR
+466 
-471 HRECAVRGGGHAGRS
+471 V
-486 HLLRSRRWLEV
+486 
-497 GGSLDNVFVGGDCQ
+497 GSLDNVFVGGDCQ

-531 DDYLGFNHE
+531 DDFLGFNHE
-540 LDCGVEVPPAAANWR
+540 IDCGVEVPSAAANWR

-579 VEMFTEEAFQEARRC
+579 VEMSAEEAFQEARRC

-599 FGCGCLT
+599 FGCGVLD
-606 REGSNMCKVTIDGVA
+606 EGRVQYV
-621 VEVPEGSTILD
+621 
-632 AAKRAG
+632 
-638 VDIPTLCY
+638 
-646 MARD
+646 

>member
-12 DDSKFATFLD
+12 DDAKFATFLD
-22 EYERRVEATPPGM
+22 EYERRVEAMPPGM

-104 AAEVLLAGLNTFK
+104 AAEVLLAGLSMFK
-117 EEFESHVKQGQC
+117 EEFESHVKQGKC

-152 IALAGSGDYAGAVGM
+152 IALAGSGDYAGAIGM
-167 IRKDNPFPTA
+167 VRKDNPFPTA
-177 CAFVCEHPCENRCR
+177 CAFVCEHPCEKRCR

-212 AADKV
+212 AADQV
-217 TTPAPAAPTGKK
+217 PTPAPAAPTGKK
-229 IAIVG
+229 VAIVG

-293 TVHTEYRID
+293 TVHTECRID

-321 AQGGKTLKLE
+321 AQGGKTLKLD

-343 LLTKIGDDEYPDFTG
+343 LLTKIGDDDYSDFTG

-437 FIGPVKRRPPGSAE
+437 FIGPVKRGRPAPQKADKPLVRVPADVVLIAVGQDIESAPFE
-451 GGQTACARTCRRGAH
+451 EAGMQADRTYFEADDGLKS
-466 RRGPR
+466 
-471 HRECAVRGGGHAGRS
+471 V
-486 HLLRSRRWLEV
+486 
-497 GGSLDNVFVGGDCQ
+497 GSLDNVFVGGDCQ

-579 VEMFTEEAFQEARRC
+579 VEMSAEEAFQEARRC

-599 FGCGCLT
+599 FGCGVLD
-606 REGSNMCKVTIDGVA
+606 EGRVQYV
-621 VEVPEGSTILD
+621 
-632 AAKRAG
+632 
-638 VDIPTLCY
+638 
-646 MARD
+646 

>member
-12 DDSKFATFLD
+12 DDAKFATFLD

-57 PCREGIAH
+57 PCREGVAH
-65 IETLLEEVLAFDV
+65 IETLLEEVLAFDA
-78 EPDVL
+78 EPDAL

-89 ATVVRDTADCAIGWH
+89 AAVVRDTADCAIGWH
-104 AAEVLLAGLNTFK
+104 AAEVLLAGLDTFK
-117 EEFESHVKQGQC
+117 EEFESHVKQGKC

-152 IALAGSGDYAGAVGM
+152 IALAGSGDYAGAIGM

-191 RTLIDA
+191 RMLIDA

-212 AADKV
+212 AADQV
-217 TTPAPAAPTGKK
+217 ETPAPAAPTGKK
-229 IAIVG
+229 VAIVG

-293 TVHTEYRID
+293 TVHTECRID

-343 LLTKIGDDEYPDFTG
+343 LLTKIGDGDYPDFTG

-415 LQAPDHIEVEN
+415 LQAPDHIEVED
-426 GQAVALYTQPQ
+426 GRAVALHTQPQ
-437 FIGPVKRRPPGSAE
+437 FIGPVKRGRPAPQKADKPLVRVPADVVLIAVGQDIESAPFE
-451 GGQTACARTCRRGAH
+451 EAGMQADRTYFEADDGLKS
-466 RRGPR
+466 
-471 HRECAVRGGGHAGRS
+471 V
-486 HLLRSRRWLEV
+486 
-497 GGSLDNVFVGGDCQ
+497 GSLDNVFVGGDCQ

-531 DDYLGFNHE
+531 DDFLGFNHE
-540 LDCGVEVPPAAANWR
+540 LDCGVEVPSAAANWR

-579 VEMFTEEAFQEARRC
+579 VEMSAEEVFQEARRC

-599 FGCGCLT
+599 FGCGVLD
-606 REGSNMCKVTIDGVA
+606 EGRVQYV
-621 VEVPEGSTILD
+621 
-632 AAKRAG
+632 
-638 VDIPTLCY
+638 
-646 MARD
+646 

>member
-12 DDSKFATFLD
+12 DDAKFATFLD

-65 IETLLEEVLAFDV
+65 IEMLLEEVLAFDA
-78 EPDVL
+78 EL
-83 DEIRAQ
+83 DALEEIRAQ
-89 ATVVRDTADCAIGWH
+89 AVVVRDTADCAIGWH
-104 AAEVLLAGLNTFK
+104 AAEVLLAGLDAFS
-117 EEFESHVKQGQC
+117 EEFESHVKQGKC

-152 IALAGSGDYAGAVGM
+152 IALAGSGDYAGAIGM

-212 AADKV
+212 AADQV
-217 TTPAPAAPTGKK
+217 ETPAPAAPTGKK
-229 IAIVG
+229 VAIVG

-282 DIRAIVSAGNV
+282 DIRAIVSSGNV
-293 TVHTEYRID
+293 TVHTECRID

-321 AQGGKTLKLE
+321 AQGGKTLKLN

-343 LLTKIGDDEYPDFTG
+343 LLTKIGDGDYPDFTG

-415 LQAPDHIEVEN
+415 LQAPDHIEVED
-426 GQAVALYTQPQ
+426 GRAVALHTQPQ
-437 FIGPVKRRPPGSAE
+437 FIGPVKRGRPAPQKADKPLACVPADVVLIAVGQDIESAPFEEAGMQADRTYFEADDGLKSVGSF
-451 GGQTACARTCRRGAH
+451 
-466 RRGPR
+466 
-471 HRECAVRGGGHAGRS
+471 
-486 HLLRSRRWLEV
+486 
-497 GGSLDNVFVGGDCQ
+497 DNVFVGGDCQ

-531 DDYLGFNHE
+531 DDFLGFNHE

-567 ARERKGDFDAVE
+567 ARERKGDFEAVE
-579 VEMFTEEAFQEARRC
+579 VEMSAEEAFQEARRC

-599 FGCGCLT
+599 FGCGVLD
-606 REGSNMCKVTIDGVA
+606 EGRVQYV
-621 VEVPEGSTILD
+621 
-632 AAKRAG
+632 
-638 VDIPTLCY
+638 
-646 MARD
+646 

>member
-12 DDSKFATFLD
+12 DDAKFATFLD
-22 EYERRVEATPPGM
+22 EYERRVEAMPPGM

-65 IETLLEEVLAFDV
+65 IETLLEEVLAFGV

-104 AAEVLLAGLNTFK
+104 AAEVLLAGLSMFK
-117 EEFESHVKQGQC
+117 EEFESHVKQGKC

-152 IALAGSGDYAGAVGM
+152 IALAGSGDYAGAIGM
-167 IRKDNPFPTA
+167 VRKDNPFPTA
-177 CAFVCEHPCENRCR
+177 CAFVCEHPCEKRCR

-212 AADKV
+212 AADQV
-217 TTPAPAAPTGKK
+217 PTPAPAAPTGKK
-229 IAIVG
+229 VAIVG

-293 TVHTEYRID
+293 TVHTECRID

-321 AQGGKTLKLE
+321 AQGGKTLKLD

-358 KNVVVVG
+358 KNVVVIG

-426 GQAVALYTQPQ
+426 GQAVALYTRPQ
-437 FIGPVKRRPPGSAE
+437 FIGPVKRGRPAPQKADKPLVRVPADVVLIAVGQDIESAPFE
-451 GGQTACARTCRRGAH
+451 EAGMQADRTYFEADDGLKS
-466 RRGPR
+466 
-471 HRECAVRGGGHAGRS
+471 V
-486 HLLRSRRWLEV
+486 
-497 GGSLDNVFVGGDCQ
+497 GSLDNVFVGGDCQ

-579 VEMFTEEAFQEARRC
+579 VEMSAEEAFQEARRC

-599 FGCGCLT
+599 FGCGVLD
-606 REGSNMCKVTIDGVA
+606 EGRVQYV
-621 VEVPEGSTILD
+621 
-632 AAKRAG
+632 
-638 VDIPTLCY
+638 
-646 MARD
+646 

>member
-12 DDSKFATFLD
+12 DDAKFATFLD

-65 IETLLEEVLAFDV
+65 IETLLEEVLAFDA

-104 AAEVLLAGLNTFK
+104 AAEVLLAGLNTFI
-117 EEFESHVKQGQC
+117 EEFESHVKQGKC
-129 REGVAQT
+129 CEGVAQT

-152 IALAGSGDYAGAVGM
+152 IALAGSGDYAGAIGM

-212 AADKV
+212 AADQV
-217 TTPAPAAPTGKK
+217 PTPAPAAPTGKK

-293 TVHTEYRID
+293 TVHTECRID

-321 AQGGKTLKLE
+321 AQGGKTLKLD

-437 FIGPVKRRPPGSAE
+437 FIGPVKRGRPAPQKADKSLVCVPADVVLIAVGQDIESAPFE
-451 GGQTACARTCRRGAH
+451 EAGMQADRTYFEADDGLK
-466 RRGPR
+466 
-471 HRECAVRGGGHAGRS
+471 S
-486 HLLRSRRWLEV
+486 M
-497 GGSLDNVFVGGDCQ
+497 GSLDNVFVGGDCQ

-531 DDYLGFNHE
+531 DDFLGFNHE

-579 VEMFTEEAFQEARRC
+579 VEVSAEEAFQEARRC

-599 FGCGCLT
+599 FGCGVLD
-606 REGSNMCKVTIDGVA
+606 EGRVQYV
-621 VEVPEGSTILD
+621 
-632 AAKRAG
+632 
-638 VDIPTLCY
+638 
-646 MARD
+646 

>member
-12 DDSKFATFLD
+12 DDAKFATFLD

-65 IETLLEEVLAFDV
+65 IETLLEEVLAFDA

-104 AAEVLLAGLNTFK
+104 AAEVLLAGLNTFI

-152 IALAGSGDYAGAVGM
+152 IALAGSGDYAGAIGM

-212 AADKV
+212 AADQV
-217 TTPAPAAPTGKK
+217 PTPAPAAPTGKK
-229 IAIVG
+229 VAIVG

-293 TVHTEYRID
+293 TVHTECRID
-302 AEGMRRLSE
+302 AEDMRRLSE
-311 EYDAV
+311 ECDAV

-321 AQGGKTLKLE
+321 AQGGKTLKLD

-343 LLTKIGDDEYPDFTG
+343 LLTKIGDGDYPDFTG

-405 AMQEGVEMMT
+405 AMQEGIEMMT

-437 FIGPVKRRPPGSAE
+437 FIGPVKRGRPAPQKADKPLVRVPADVVLIAVGQDIESAPFE
-451 GGQTACARTCRRGAH
+451 EAGMQADRTYFEADDGLK
-466 RRGPR
+466 
-471 HRECAVRGGGHAGRS
+471 S
-486 HLLRSRRWLEV
+486 M
-497 GGSLDNVFVGGDCQ
+497 GSLDNVFVGGDCQ

-579 VEMFTEEAFQEARRC
+579 VEMSAEEAFQEARRC

-599 FGCGCLT
+599 FGCGVLD
-606 REGSNMCKVTIDGVA
+606 EGRVQYV
-621 VEVPEGSTILD
+621 
-632 AAKRAG
+632 
-638 VDIPTLCY
+638 
-646 MARD
+646 